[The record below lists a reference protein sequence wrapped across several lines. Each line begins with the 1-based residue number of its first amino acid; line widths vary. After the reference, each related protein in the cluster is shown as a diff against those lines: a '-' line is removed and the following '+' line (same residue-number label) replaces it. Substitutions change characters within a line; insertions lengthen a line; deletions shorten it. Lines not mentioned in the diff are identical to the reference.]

1 MKLRSAFFA
10 ALLVQGAVAHSSPEA
25 IQQSID
31 AAISAAHAAEKQAG
45 GYRYFEIPFPVN
57 TRLLSVKVEDEKVVL
72 TFDQWL
78 AARLWN
84 AEERVGLEQHLRAAA
99 GENIPPEKPIEILI
113 RYGTERRQEIVPF
126 GDLPSPAAEIR
137 ARGLERTIPAPAL
150 AAPVV
155 DRADYAGPQRNAGL
169 SGRNIVLGP
178 SHGWTWHKE
187 NRWQYQRAR
196 VYTII
201 EDLLPQSYINPF
213 LEPMLENAGA
223 TTWNVRERDFQV
235 GEVIVDNDGTT
246 NMSHFEQ
253 TGEWTTTSAAG
264 WKGGRPALLDE
275 RTEPFTLG
283 TTISA
288 SAGSNA
294 TAVYT
299 PYIPHQGRYAV
310 YASWSIAP
318 ENSASVPMEIRH
330 LGGTTTVRV
339 NQQVAGGTWVFL
351 GFFEFDQ
358 GADTTKGSVTVRA
371 DEATLTNGDRTR
383 ITADAIRFGGGM
395 GNIAP
400 MDSVGHKP
408 RFTEGSRY
416 FLQYAGAPADT
427 VYLLDFDASRHH
439 FGIDYIR
446 DIAARAEWPNYLM
459 GAPGGPNANREHP
472 GLGVPVDMFL
482 AWHTDAG
489 HDEHGLI
496 GTLSIWRL
504 FGERGESTFP
514 DGRSRLLN
522 RDLTMLMHEEIMR
535 TGRELYSS
543 TWRPRAVQERDL
555 GETRRPNVP
564 STLLELYSHH
574 NFHDMKYGTDPRF
587 KRDMCRAIYKAILR
601 FIAYQEGYEPIVQPL
616 EPTHLAAF
624 INDDQTATITWREQP
639 DPMEPTATADGYIVY
654 TSIDGRS
661 FDNGIFVDS
670 DSHTTTPLESGETRF
685 YRVTAAN
692 AGGESLPSRVV
703 GVRWVQDSEPILIV
717 DGFDRI
723 SGATVVH
730 ERSTQGFDRND
741 DPGVGYLYNYGVVGD
756 QYDFDP
762 ESPWANDLETPGM
775 GGSQMGIEDRPELG
789 NTFNHIVAHA
799 AALGEER
806 SFNSATAEAFASG
819 DIPAEHRTINWIA
832 GRQRTTMPYPGEV
845 KNGAPDR
852 MRPEFEVFTAEV
864 RAALRTHVANGGN
877 LVVSG
882 AHIAE
887 DLLDG
892 GLANDDSR
900 DFARTVLGID
910 VYTPRA
916 TSTNTVRAVTP
927 SETGLGAIKPFRFG
941 RDLEPPINILP
952 TVYRVISAESFASRT
967 GAPFLEYGDTA
978 QPAAITL
985 GNVVLMGFPLETVM
999 PPARRTEILHAALNT
1014 IEEW

>member
-1 MKLRSAFFA
+1 MKIRLSILLAFLA
-10 ALLVQGAVAHSSPEA
+10 QGAISHGAPEA
-25 IQQSID
+25 IQQSISE
-31 AAISAAHAAEKQAG
+31 AISAAHEAEKEAG

-57 TRLLSVKVEDEKVVL
+57 TRLLEVKEEEGKIVL

-78 AARLWN
+78 ASRLWN
-84 AEERVGLEQHLRAAA
+84 AEERADLDRQIRAAA
-99 GENIPPEKPIEILI
+99 GENIAPEKPIEILI
-113 RYGTERRQEIVPF
+113 RYGTDQQFEVVPF
-126 GDLPSPAAEIR
+126 GDLPSPRDEIR
-137 ARGLERTIPAPAL
+137 ARGLERTVPPPPL

-155 DRADYAGPQRNAGL
+155 DRVDYAGPERTGGL
-169 SGRNIVLGP
+169 AGRNIVLGP

-246 NMSHFEQ
+246 NISLFEQ
-253 TGEWTTTSAAG
+253 SGEWSKTEASG
-264 WKGGRPALLDE
+264 WKGGRPAVLDE
-275 RTEPFTLG
+275 HTEPFTLG
-283 TTISA
+283 TTIRA
-288 SAGSNA
+288 EAGSNA

-310 YASWSIAP
+310 YASWSMSA

-330 LGGTTTVRV
+330 LGGTTTMRV

-358 GADTTKGSVTVRA
+358 GADSDKGSVTVRA
-371 DEATLTNGDRTR
+371 EGASLNDEGATHVTV
-383 ITADAIRFGGGM
+383 DAIRFGGGM

-400 MDSVGHKP
+400 MDTVGYKP
-408 RFTEGSRY
+408 RFAEGSRY
-416 FLQYAGAPADT
+416 FLQYAGAPADS

-459 GAPGGPNANREHP
+459 GAPSGPNSDRELP

-489 HDEHGLI
+489 HDEQGLI
-496 GTLSIWRL
+496 GTLSLWRL
-504 FGERGESTFP
+504 FGDKGDTTFP

-522 RDLTMLMHEEIMR
+522 RDLTMLMHQEILR

-543 TWRPRAVQERDL
+543 TWRPRAAQERNL

-601 FIAYQEGYEPIVQPL
+601 FIAYQDGYEPIIQPL

-624 INDDQTATITWREQP
+624 VNEDRSVTITWREQL
-639 DPMEPTATADGYIVY
+639 DPMEPMATADGYIVY
-654 TSIDGRS
+654 TSSDGRS
-661 FDNGIFVDS
+661 FDNGLYVDRE
-670 DSHTTTPLESGETRF
+670 SHTTVPMESGATRF
-685 YRVTAAN
+685 FRVTAAN

-703 GVRWVQDSEPILIV
+703 GVRWVEGSDPILIV

-741 DPGVGYLYNYGVVGD
+741 DPGVGYLFNYGVVGD

-762 ESPWANDLETPGM
+762 ESAWANDLETPGM

-789 NTFNHIVAHA
+789 NTFNHIVAHSS
-799 AALGEER
+799 ALGEER
-806 SFNSATAEAFASG
+806 SFNSATAEAYSA
-819 DIPAEHRTINWIA
+819 DPIPVRHQTINWIA
-832 GRQRTTMPYPGEV
+832 GRQRTIMPYPGDV

-852 MRPEFEVFTAEV
+852 MKPEFEVFSAEA
-864 RAALRTHVANGGN
+864 RAALRAHLAAGGS
-877 LVVSG
+877 LIVSG
-882 AHIAE
+882 AHVAE
-887 DLLDG
+887 DLIDG
-892 GLANDDSR
+892 GLANEDSR
-900 DFARTVLGID
+900 DFARTALGID
-910 VYTPRA
+910 VYTARA
-916 TSTNTVRAVTP
+916 TSTNTVRAVEP
-927 SETGLGAIKPFRFG
+927 SDAGLGAIKPFRFG

-952 TVYRVISAESFASRT
+952 TVYRVVSAEAIASST
-967 GAPFLEYGDTA
+967 GAAFLEYGDTG
-978 QPAAITL
+978 QPAAISL

-999 PPARRTEILHAALNT
+999 PPARRGEILSAALET
-1014 IEEW
+1014 LD